1 MFPVTV
7 SGYVPDKEIGE
18 VPYAS
23 FVYHI
28 FSEGKNIRFLVWN
41 SYTKEWDTVGQQFI
55 KPMSTAP
62 QDVNSNTKMR
72 DYGDLLRKRQ
82 QEQGNV

>member
-1 MFPVTV
+1 MFPVIV

-23 FVYHI
+23 FVYYT
-28 FSEGKNIRFLVWN
+28 FSEGKSARFLVWN
-41 SYTKEWDTVGQQFI
+41 PYLKVWDNVGQEFV

-72 DYGDLLRKRQ
+72 DYNDLLRKRQ
-82 QEQGNV
+82 QE